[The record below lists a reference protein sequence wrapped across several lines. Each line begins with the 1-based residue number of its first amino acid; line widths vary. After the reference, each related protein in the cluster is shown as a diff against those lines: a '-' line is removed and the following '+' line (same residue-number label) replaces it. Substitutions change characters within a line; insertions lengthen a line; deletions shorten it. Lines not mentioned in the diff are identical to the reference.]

1 MYNDYKSVDQWIK
14 HITSCKNKK
23 ALMRT
28 YCEWIVLRPNDD
40 AAWLGEKNFR
50 NKVKA
55 VETLLDTEEYINS
68 ELRKYYY
75 DMKDH
80 EHSFHDFDRWKIY
93 GRKR

>member
-1 MYNDYKSVDQWIK
+1 MYDKCRTVDQWIRY
-14 HITSCKNKK
+14 ITSRKDTEW
-23 ALMRT
+23 LMQRN
-28 YCEWIVLRPNDD
+28 CELIVLRPNDE
-40 AAWLGEKNFR
+40 AAWWGRENFQ

-55 VETLLDTEEYINS
+55 VETILDTEEYINS

-75 DMKDH
+75 DMKEH

>member
-1 MYNDYKSVDQWIK
+1 MYDKYRTVEQWIER
-14 HITSCKNKK
+14 ITSCKNKEL
-23 ALMRT
+23 LMQRC
-28 YCEWIVLRPNDD
+28 CEWIVLRPNDD
-40 AAWLGEKNFR
+40 AAWLGEENFN

-55 VETLLDTEEYINS
+55 VEILLDTEEYINS

-80 EHSFHDFDRWKIY
+80 EHDFHDFERWKIY